1 MTTADQIQALEQKL
15 EQVTHEL
22 GILQDVH
29 AIRRLQHAYGYYI
42 DKCLYN
48 ETVDLFAE
56 DGEVRFMGGRF
67 KGKAG
72 VKRLYIGRFQ
82 KNFTGGRNGPVY
94 GFLLDHPQLQ
104 DIVDVAPDRKTAKA
118 RARSMMQAGSH
129 ESRRYIPPIAGVPKY
144 EGLPRQWWEGGIYEN
159 EYVKEDGVWKIKVLN
174 YRPVWHGT
182 VETGWAHT
190 PPQYVPFFSETYPTD
205 PIGPDELITNPKP
218 VLWPDTDVVPFH
230 YPHPVTGKWVK
241 PD

>member
-1 MTTADQIQALEQKL
+1 MTPAEQIQALQKSV
-15 EQVTHEL
+15 EEL
-22 GILQDVH
+22 TREVGILKDIH

-48 ETVDLFAE
+48 ETVDLFAD

-67 KGKAG
+67 IGKEG

-82 KNFTGGRNGPVY
+82 KNFTNGKNGPVF

-104 DIVDVAPDRKTAKA
+104 DIIDVAPDRKTAKA

-129 ESRRYIPPIAGVPKY
+129 ELRNKGQSAPDARGLDAS
-144 EGLPRQWWEGGIYEN
+144 GLPRQWWEGGIYEN
-159 EYVKEDGVWKIKVLN
+159 EYVNEGGVWKIKVLN

-182 VETGWAHT
+182 VEKGWAYT
-190 PPQYVPFFSETYPTD
+190 PPEYVKFFSETYPKD
-205 PIGPDELITNPKP
+205 PAGPDELITNPKP

-230 YPHPVTGKWVK
+230 YPHPVTGRWWK
-241 PD
+241 